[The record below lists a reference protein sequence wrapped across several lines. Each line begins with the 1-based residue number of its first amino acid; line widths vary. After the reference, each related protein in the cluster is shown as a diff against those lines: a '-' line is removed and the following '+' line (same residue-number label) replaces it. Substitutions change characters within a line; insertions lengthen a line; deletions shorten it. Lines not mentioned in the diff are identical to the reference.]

1 MCIDFISG
9 DVGGPL
15 VLADSGKLIGIASYA
30 NRNCKLGHLH
40 GFIDVS
46 AYIEWIEEVTE
57 DEICEK

>member
-1 MCIDFISG
+1 M
-9 DVGGPL
+9 GGPL